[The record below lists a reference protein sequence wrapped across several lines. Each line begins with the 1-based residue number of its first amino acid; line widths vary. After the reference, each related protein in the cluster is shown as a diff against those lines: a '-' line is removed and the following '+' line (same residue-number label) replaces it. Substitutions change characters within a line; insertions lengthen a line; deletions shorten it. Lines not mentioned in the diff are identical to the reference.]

1 MVAKFYP
8 GVKAN
13 MGQWQYYMVRMTM
26 RDLRDIQFAYEFED
40 MAGALGDALQRQVN
54 ETRVTK
60 QIVTYLQHQP
70 DRFFNSIVIAG
81 FGGEVNWFP
90 VNMEADPRL
99 ELIGSTELKEAFGI
113 LRLDEG
119 THYYALDGQHR
130 LRAIQ
135 SMCDP
140 TNDAYRG
147 RPANF
152 ESETMSVVLVLP
164 SEAEGKDEFKIRF
177 RRLFGHLNR
186 FAKPMDEATNIIM
199 DEDDPFAISLR
210 NLFIEHEFFKT
221 VGPHKTSTVIDTT
234 DSKNIVPGTTFFT
247 TIITLYAMCVKLLSS
262 RRRSNDG
269 WDQENPPT
277 KKIEDFK
284 RFRPVDQILGDLS
297 NELSSIWTALLEAIP
312 VLLEDPSRMRNV
324 AVTDADSET
333 DEENNLLFRPVG
345 QLILASVV
353 RDILDQLDLEKPTVK
368 DMVDALKPLSELPW
382 DLGSP
387 PWRHLWLEKKAGRW
401 VMRSAD
407 RPSVTKISISLILG
421 LMNKDIE
428 DEEIL
433 ALKEGW
439 QEWLSFDAEESDD
452 PDDMWEEVL
461 EAFGIR

>member
-1 MVAKFYP
+1 MVAKFFP
-8 GVKAN
+8 GVKAK
-13 MGQWQYYMVRMTM
+13 MGRWEYFMVRMTM

-40 MAGALGDALQRQVN
+40 MAGALTDALQRPVN

-99 ELIGSTELKEAFGI
+99 ELIGSTELREAFGV

-119 THYYALDGQHR
+119 TKYYALDGQHR

-147 RPANF
+147 RPTNF

-164 SEAEGKDEFKIRF
+164 SEAEGLDQFKIRF

-186 FAKPMDEATNIIM
+186 YAKPMDEATNIIM

-210 NLFIEHEFFKT
+210 NLFFEHEFFKT
-221 VGPHKTSTVIDTT
+221 VGPHKDSTVIDTT
-234 DSKNIVPGTTFFT
+234 DAKNITPGSTYFT

-262 RRRSNDG
+262 RKRLNDG
-269 WDQENPPT
+269 WDQEQPPT
-277 KKIEDFK
+277 KKIDEFK
-284 RFRPVDQILGDLS
+284 RFRPVDDTLDQ
-297 NELSSIWTALLEAIP
+297 LSSELAAIWTALLEAIP
-312 VLLEDPSRMRNV
+312 TLRNDPSKMRNV
-324 AVTDADSET
+324 AATDDET
-333 DEENNLLFRPVG
+333 SDEENNLLFRPVG
-345 QLILASVV
+345 QLVLASVV
-353 RDILDQLDLEKPTVK
+353 RDLLDQTEKDKPSIPE
-368 DMVDALKPLSELPW
+368 MVAVLRPLSELPW
-382 DLGSP
+382 ALGAP
-387 PWRHLWLEKKAGRW
+387 PWRHLWQIKNDGRW

-407 RPSVTKISISLILG
+407 RPKVTSLSISLILG
-421 LMNKDIE
+421 LMNPDIE
-428 DEEIL
+428 EAEIL
-433 ALKEGW
+433 ALKESW
-439 QEWLSFDAEESDD
+439 QGLLVFEPGETDD
-452 PDDMWEEVL
+452 VDEMWNEVL
-461 EAFGIR
+461 RSFGLS